1 MHTRLL
7 AAALLLWGGAQLPA
21 LAQQEAHFTQWD
33 LDKLN
38 LNAAY
43 AGVKGRPTASVASR
57 MQWVG
62 FEGAPA
68 TQAAR
73 FHMPLLYGRAGVGA
87 ALEHDAIGSSRSTQ
101 LKLAYAYR
109 IELGG
114 GTMLGLGLEGQL
126 RQVRIDYSEARVN
139 DLDPIA
145 GAGVSNRLLP
155 NVGAGVYLYGE
166 GYYVGASVSRLA
178 RSTPF
183 VPDGLTERRGFTEE
197 VPHAYLMA
205 GLDVEVQPDWR
216 LRPGLLLKYAS
227 TVPVSADAN
236 AVLMYRERF
245 GGGLALRGGWTKG
258 LGPRAT
264 AAAVIGRVAL
274 GEEGILGL
282 SYDLELSEVASG
294 TVGGLEL
301 VYEHRWGS
309 ERRGG
314 IPCPWH

>member
-1 MHTRLL
+1 MAEVHLDNITKRWGDFVAVDDQTLHIADREFLVLL
-7 AAALLLWGGAQLPA
+7 GPSGCGK
-21 LAQQEAHFTQWD
+21 T
-33 LDKLN
+33 
-38 LNAAY
+38 
-43 AGVKGRPTASVASR
+43 TTMR
-57 MQWVG
+57 MI
-62 FEGAPA
+62 A
-68 TQAAR
+68 
-73 FHMPLLYGRAGVGA
+73 
-87 ALEHDAIGSSRSTQ
+87 
-101 LKLAYAYR
+101 
-109 IELGG
+109 
-114 GTMLGLGLEGQL
+114 GLEEVTEGDIL
-126 RQVRIDYSEARVN
+126 IDGTRVN

-197 VPHAYLMA
+197 VPHAYLMV
-205 GLDVEVQPDWR
+205 GLDVEVQSDWR